1 MQLLARAMLKKILQ
15 LIPFG
20 LCHPFLK
27 SFLRMPSTALD
38 LEKLSTLPARCTQ
51 LRSKLGVPQS
61 ELARWLGVSPSYIS
75 HLEHGTQVP
84 SAPVFRIIEQLE
96 KETAQ
101 PRIIMH
107 EPAKTE
113 LAPLAVGLPPDAIAA
128 LDKLLPSDSMPTSET
143 QSTAAEPQ
151 TEPSAEAPAPPLAEL
166 TLAMRV
172 KAIRDQIGVTR
183 PKLAAMMGVCRQYI
197 TNIEN
202 GKRASKPIIKLVEK
216 MEAELR
222 EKAVQALAPKE
233 LTAALDAAPPPSA
246 IAEPQPVVAP
256 APTPLPP
263 SAAVTLIAPRLAAI
277 PLITMRDALL
287 LSSPLHSNRFTR
299 EYFAFGV
306 TDPEAFAVRVS
317 GDSMQPLHTDGEIA
331 IVYPQAQPRTGD
343 RVIVR
348 IHDDIG
354 GEVLFRIFTSA
365 DHGRRVTLT
374 SPNPIYPPVTL
385 NRDEILWI
393 CPVSSTVRQLIH

>member
-1 MQLLARAMLKKILQ
+1 MSSA
-15 LIPFG
+15 
-20 LCHPFLK
+20 
-27 SFLRMPSTALD
+27 ALD
-38 LEKLSTLPARCTQ
+38 LEKLATLPARCTQ

-84 SAPVFRIIEQLE
+84 SAPVFRIFEQLE
-96 KETAQ
+96 KESSHTRFTMHQ
-101 PRIIMH
+101 PKQAA
-107 EPAKTE
+107 PAP
-113 LAPLAVGLPPDAIAA
+113 APIAIGLPPEA
-128 LDKLLPSDSMPTSET
+128 LAVLEKIQPSDSMPTPE
-143 QSTAAEPQ
+143 
-151 TEPSAEAPAPPLAEL
+151 PAPPETPPPAAPPAPPAAPSAPASEL

-172 KAIRDQIGVTR
+172 KAIRDQLGVTR
-183 PKLAAMMGVCRQYI
+183 PKLAVLMGVCRQYI

-222 EKAVQALAPKE
+222 EKAALAPAPA
-233 LTAALDAAPPPSA
+233 TAPVPAAPVPTASNPVPPP
-246 IAEPQPVVAP
+246 EL
-256 APTPLPP
+256 APTPAEPTPQPP
-263 SAAVTLIAPRLAAI
+263 AAAVTLISPRLAAI
-277 PLITMRDALL
+277 PLISMRDALL

-299 EYFAFGV
+299 EHFAFGV
-306 TDPEAFAVRVS
+306 TDPEAFAVRIS

-365 DHGRRVTLT
+365 DQGRRVTLT
-374 SPNPIYPPVTL
+374 SPNPVYPPVTIS
-385 NRDEILWI
+385 REEILWI
-393 CPVSSTVRQLIH
+393 CPVASTVRQLIH